1 MEIKYV
7 YEKTILGW
15 NWHPVIDDQKL
26 CYPHGTLRGVQQ
38 FIHEYIDEMQDY
50 INSDEN
56 NGLGFYPCGY
66 DSESLLQ
73 FQNDWA
79 KRGVTVF

>member
-15 NWHPVIDDQKL
+15 NWHPIIDGQML
-26 CYPHGTLRGVQQ
+26 FRPHGNLRGVQQ
-38 FIHEYIDEMQDY
+38 FVNDHIDAIEEY
-50 INSDEN
+50 INSDDN
-56 NGLGFYPCGY
+56 YGLSFYVCGY
-66 DSESLLQ
+66 DGESQLQ

-79 KRGVTVF
+79 KLGVSVF